1 MSRSGIRECKSTI
14 QLFTAANSL
23 QRLHE
28 ILPVIFD
35 RYQIYALETQRTIL
49 RECSLTPVISGH
61 RVSFCLEQGLS
72 TLHPLPSPPSPTVT
86 LGTLELYPRDST
98 SSTTSASERSWPSS
112 EEIEPD

>member
-14 QLFTAANSL
+14 QQFTTANSL
-23 QRLHE
+23 QRLQE
-28 ILPVIFD
+28 LLPVIFD

-61 RVSFCLEQGLS
+61 RISFCLEQGLS
-72 TLHPLPSPPSPTVT
+72 TLHPPPS
-86 LGTLELYPRDST
+86 LEELYPRDST